1 MDYLDTLRLVVLN
14 PEQFLKELEKEEKAR
29 PAVVFLILSAFF
41 NAIGITIVYFLFFWA
56 ITTYATH
63 SSSNIPVWNF
73 VPFIL
78 VAVLFT
84 ILSFIGWFLYALI
97 IHLLAFLFKRDIK
110 FSRTFQIVAYGS
122 ASYFLFSLIP
132 IFGLLSIFY
141 TVYVVAIGIAKFHKL
156 EMPKA
161 VAVASIPLVI
171 WLVVVLLI
179 IFSIFMPLTRT
190 VLY

>member
-14 PEQFLKELEKEEKAR
+14 PERFLKELEKEEKAS
-29 PAVVFLILSAFF
+29 PVVVFLILSAFF
-41 NAIGITIVYFLFFWA
+41 NAIGITIVYYLFYWA
-56 ITTYATH
+56 MNAYA
-63 SSSNIPVWNF
+63 SSSSIRVWNF

-78 VAVLFT
+78 LVVLFT

-97 IHLLAFLFKRDIK
+97 VHFLVFLFKRDIK

-122 ASYFLFSLIP
+122 APYFLFSLIP

-141 TVYVVAIGIAKFHKL
+141 TFYVVAQGIAKFHKL

-161 VAVASIPLVI
+161 VAVAMMPLVI
-171 WLVVVLLI
+171 WIILILLF
-179 IFSIFMPLTRT
+179 IFLITGVSIGRA
-190 VLY
+190 VY